1 MSLKAFLE
9 ITPKEF
15 YISLKSKS
23 KYDGAFIE
31 SNIKW
36 ICNTI
41 RTQTLYLY
49 NPIVDKKSRKNDPK
63 KLMNFPWDKESFQK
77 PQTRDQMKRVMKA
90 IVSSYQKKP
99 KKEKD
104 E

>member
-1 MSLKAFLE
+1 MSLQAFLE

-15 YISLKSKS
+15 FLALKSKG
-23 KYDGAFIE
+23 KYDGNFAE

-49 NPIVDKKSRKNDPK
+49 NPIVDKKSRKHDPR
-63 KLMNFPWDKESFQK
+63 KLIHFPWDKDSYKK
-77 PQTRDQMKRVMKA
+77 PQTREKMKQVMKA
-90 IVSSYQKKP
+90 IVSSFKKNP
-99 KKEKD
+99 KKKKE
-104 E
+104 